1 MKLPPSS
8 GWGLSSEPVD
18 SASVQE
24 RMGKNELGSGLSPPI
39 VPMGQVKRKQRQTQP
54 ETIAL
59 ELQNKST
66 VLRK

>member
-1 MKLPPSS
+1 
-8 GWGLSSEPVD
+8 
-18 SASVQE
+18 
-24 RMGKNELGSGLSPPI
+24 MGKNELGSGLSPPI